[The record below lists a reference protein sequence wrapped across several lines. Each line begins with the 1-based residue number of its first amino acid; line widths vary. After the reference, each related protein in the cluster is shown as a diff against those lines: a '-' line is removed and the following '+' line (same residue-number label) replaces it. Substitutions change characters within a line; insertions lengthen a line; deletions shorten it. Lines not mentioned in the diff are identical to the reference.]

1 MFRSPLP
8 AFTVAAAFALSAAP
22 APAGPDDGTAAA
34 IDDGFVALFDGE
46 TLAGWEQRNGFAT
59 YRVETVDGAPAI
71 VGRTAKGSPNSFL
84 CTKKTYKNF
93 VLEFEVKLPTR
104 ALNSGVQVRSSAKG
118 EDAGKGNNGAGRVF
132 GPQVEIESSPG
143 DAGYIYGEA
152 MGGWLDPKDQH
163 PKQETFEN
171 GGWNKFRVEARG
183 DTIKTFVNGEPV
195 SDLKTDKDEAK
206 TPGFVGLQVHSYKG
220 PHPGVVMWRNVRI
233 KALTGGDGPGE

>member
-1 MFRSPLP
+1 MRRLLSP
-8 AFTVAAAFALSAAP
+8 AAFA
-22 APAGPDDGTAAA
+22 AAA
-34 IDDGFVALFDGE
+34 LTCLPLAAADHHEDGEQGETSPAVDADGFTVLFDGE
-46 TLAGWEQRNGFAT
+46 TLDGWTQKNGFAT
-59 YRVETVDGAPAI
+59 YKIEEVDGAPAI

-84 CTKKTYKNF
+84 CTAEDYGDF
-93 VLEFEVKLPTR
+93 ILEFEVKLPTKN
-104 ALNSGVQVRSSAKG
+104 LNSGVQVRSKQKG
-118 EDAGKGNNGAGRVF
+118 GKPDGRVY
-132 GPQVEIESSPG
+132 GPQVEIESAPG

-163 PKQETFEN
+163 PKQETFKN

-233 KALTGGDGPGE
+233 KALTGEDGPGE